1 MYERRAGLALGRDP
15 KFLGLPFASEWIR
28 QQGHSMK
35 TAVNAV
41 AGTVGMAAMQCIAWQ
56 RMYAHMPHII
66 GALLQNYVH
75 GQWQAFKRRAVVKE
89 SWLQLYN
96 IIVCSVAF

>member
-41 AGTVGMAAMQCIAWQ
+41 AGTVGTKHHFQEACDL
-56 RMYAHMPHII
+56 PLVKL
-66 GALLQNYVH
+66 GKQNVH
-75 GQWQAFKRRAVVKE
+75 RLNPLASSCGSDRNVSE
-89 SWLQLYN
+89 
-96 IIVCSVAF
+96 

>member
-1 MYERRAGLALGRDP
+1 MCRYMYERRAGLALGRDP

-41 AGTVGMAAMQCIAWQ
+41 AGTVGMIHHFQK
-56 RMYAHMPHII
+56 H
-66 GALLQNYVH
+66 VT
-75 GQWQAFKRRAVVKE
+75 
-89 SWLQLYN
+89 
-96 IIVCSVAF
+96 SV